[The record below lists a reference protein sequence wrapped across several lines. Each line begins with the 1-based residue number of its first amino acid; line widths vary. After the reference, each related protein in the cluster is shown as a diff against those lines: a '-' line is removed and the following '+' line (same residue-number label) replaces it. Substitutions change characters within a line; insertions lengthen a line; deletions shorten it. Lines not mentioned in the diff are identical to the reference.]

1 MTDFADKMAELRQ
14 RFVARCPAWL
24 EDLGAALDACD
35 DQAVAALAHRI
46 AGNAGM
52 FGYPELSEV
61 AAELE
66 NAAIDGDHQ
75 KNQARG
81 SLEASPID
89 PANRRPAQRMKSAL
103 ARGSIFIFCTRRR
116 RAVRSALYIWLHDS

>member
-75 KNQARG
+75 KVATLGERLAG
-81 SLEASPID
+81 MLEDVVVSG
-89 PANRRPAQRMKSAL
+89 R
-103 ARGSIFIFCTRRR
+103 
-116 RAVRSALYIWLHDS
+116 